1 MNAAMGYVLL
11 PWIVISSTA
20 LIVML
25 FTAIKRDH
33 QYISLISSLGL
44 LIALI
49 VQVIQIGATEYQNEL
64 VIIDGMTSLLSA
76 VLIFV
81 SFLISLLL
89 YPWLESIK
97 DPKEE
102 YYMLFLLAT
111 QGGLIIC
118 ASNHFGSFFLGLEL
132 MSLSLV
138 TMVAYP
144 DNNPKSL
151 EASIKYLVL
160 SAIASAFMLMAIA
173 IIYFFSGTLEIQKV
187 VDQLPTLSS
196 SNNTLYSV
204 AIIFLLVGVA
214 FKLSLAP
221 CHLWVADLFE
231 GAPLPTAALLA
242 TLSKAAI
249 FIVLIRLF
257 SSGDWHNQTYVTAI
271 ISAIA
276 AASMIIGNFL
286 ALLQKNILRL
296 LAFSSIAHFGYI
308 LLAIL
313 AIKPNLPLT
322 HSTTLANEAAIFY
335 LLAYLVT
342 VVGTFSILILLSNN
356 KEVQPPTTFTIDNLR
371 GLFWIKP
378 FTSIVLTLL
387 LLSLAG
393 IPLTVG
399 FIGKFYLTL
408 AAVNSQLWWLLA
420 TLIIGSITG
429 LFYYL
434 RIILMMMEK
443 SKEDAEPMTI
453 SLPISGHFVLGVV
466 TLLVIGLG
474 ILPGRLASL
483 IESLIS

>member
-1 MNAAMGYVLL
+1 MNAAMGYALL
-11 PWIVISSTA
+11 PWIIISSTA

-44 LIALI
+44 FIALI
-49 VQVIQIGATEYQNEL
+49 VQIIQIGSIEYQSEL
-64 VIIDGMTSLLSA
+64 VIIDGTTSLLSS
-76 VLIFV
+76 VMIFV
-81 SFLISLLL
+81 SLLLSLLL
-89 YPWLESIK
+89 YPWLKSIH

-102 YYMLFLLAT
+102 YYLLFLLAT
-111 QGGLIIC
+111 QGALIVC

-138 TMVAYP
+138 PMVAYA
-144 DNNPKSL
+144 DHNPKAL
-151 EASIKYLVL
+151 EAGIKYLVL

-173 IIYFFSGTLEIQKV
+173 IIYFYSGTLEIQKIV
-187 VDQLPTLSS
+187 EQLPVLSNS
-196 SNNTLYSV
+196 KNTLYNV
-204 AIIFLLVGVA
+204 AIIFLLVGIA

-231 GAPLPTAALLA
+231 GAPLPTAAFLA
-242 TLSKAAI
+242 TLSKAAV
-249 FIVLIRLF
+249 FVVLIRLF
-257 SSGDWHNQTYVTAI
+257 STGEWHNQVHIITI
-271 ISAIA
+271 ISVIA
-276 AASMIIGNFL
+276 AASMIVGNFL

-322 HSTTLANEAAIFY
+322 YSTTLANEAAIYY
-335 LLAYLVT
+335 LFAYLVT
-342 VVGTFSILILLSNN
+342 VVGTFSILILLANS
-356 KEVQPPTTFTIDNLR
+356 KEKQHPTTFTIEQLR
-371 GLFWIKP
+371 GLFWTKP

-387 LLSLAG
+387 FLSLAG

-408 AAVNSQLWWLLA
+408 AAVNGQLWWLLA
-420 TLIIGSITG
+420 TLIIGSIAG

-443 SKEDAEPMTI
+443 SKEDAETLAI
-453 SLPISGHFVLGVV
+453 SLPIAGHFVLGVV

-474 ILPGRLASL
+474 ILPGRLASF
-483 IESLIS
+483 IQGLIS

>member
-1 MNAAMGYVLL
+1 MNAAMGYALL
-11 PWIVISSTA
+11 PWIIISSTA

-33 QYISLISSLGL
+33 QYISLMSSLGL
-44 LIALI
+44 FIALI
-49 VQVIQIGATEYQNEL
+49 VQVMQISAIEYQSEL
-64 VIIDGMTSLLSA
+64 VIIDGTTSLLSA

-81 SFLISLLL
+81 SLLLSLLL
-89 YPWLESIK
+89 YPWLESIN

-102 YYMLFLLAT
+102 YYILFLLAT
-111 QGGLIIC
+111 QGGLIVC

-138 TMVAYP
+138 PMVAYA
-144 DNNPKSL
+144 DNNAKAL
-151 EASIKYLVL
+151 EAGIKYLVL

-173 IIYFFSGTLEIQKV
+173 IIYFYSGTLEIQKV
-187 VDQLPTLSS
+187 VEQLATLSS

-249 FIVLIRLF
+249 MIVLIRLF
-257 SSGDWHNQTYVTAI
+257 STGEWHNQAHIITI
-271 ISAIA
+271 ISVIA

-313 AIKPNLPLT
+313 AIKPKLPLT
-322 HSTTLANEAAIFY
+322 HSTTLANEAAIYY

-356 KEVQPPTTFTIDNLR
+356 KEMQPPTTFTIEKLR
-371 GLFWIKP
+371 GLFWVKP

-387 LLSLAG
+387 FLSLTG

-408 AAVNSQLWWLLA
+408 AAVNGQLWWLLA
-420 TLIIGSITG
+420 ALIIGSIAG

-434 RIILMMMEK
+434 RMILIMMEK
-443 SKEDAEPMTI
+443 RKEDAESMTI
-453 SLPISGHFVLGVV
+453 SHPIAGHFVLGVV

-474 ILPGRLASL
+474 ILPGRLASF
-483 IESLIS
+483 IEGLIS

>member
-1 MNAAMGYVLL
+1 MNAAMGYALL
-11 PWIVISSTA
+11 PWIIISSTA

-33 QYISLISSLGL
+33 QYISLMSSLGL
-44 LIALI
+44 FIALI
-49 VQVIQIGATEYQNEL
+49 VQVMQISAIEYQSEL
-64 VIIDGMTSLLSA
+64 VIIDGTTSLLSA

-81 SFLISLLL
+81 SLLLSLLL
-89 YPWLESIK
+89 YPWLESIN

-102 YYMLFLLAT
+102 YYILFLLAT
-111 QGGLIIC
+111 QGGLIVC

-138 TMVAYP
+138 PMVAYA
-144 DNNPKSL
+144 DNNAKAL
-151 EASIKYLVL
+151 EAGIKYLVL

-173 IIYFFSGTLEIQKV
+173 IIYFYSGTLEIQKV
-187 VDQLPTLSS
+187 VEQLATLSS

-249 FIVLIRLF
+249 MIVLIRLF
-257 SSGDWHNQTYVTAI
+257 STGEWHNQAHIITI
-271 ISAIA
+271 ISVIA

-313 AIKPNLPLT
+313 AIKPKLPLT
-322 HSTTLANEAAIFY
+322 HSTTLANEAAIYY

-356 KEVQPPTTFTIDNLR
+356 KEMQPPTTFTIEKLR
-371 GLFWIKP
+371 GLFWVKP

-387 LLSLAG
+387 FLSLTG

-408 AAVNSQLWWLLA
+408 AAVNGQLWWILA
-420 TLIIGSITG
+420 ALIIGSIAG

-434 RIILMMMEK
+434 RMILIMMEK
-443 SKEDAEPMTI
+443 RKEDAESMTI
-453 SLPISGHFVLGVV
+453 SHPIAGHFVLGVV

-474 ILPGRLASL
+474 ILPGRLASF
-483 IESLIS
+483 IEGLIS